1 MSIDVYFTDRKFNV
15 IGVASAGGS
24 GPVQI
29 INDIDDQ
36 MAPNSVGRSYTGTLI
51 TDPTNSAKL
60 ANMAALGNFVLYQ
73 DPRGKYVFATI
84 MDWPEPGYDPQSGEL
99 DFVAENGGI
108 DLINETVG
116 AYKAAK
122 AMPIADY
129 IKLFTSDSGFEIGT
143 NEITSLTRTLEW
155 DSTDET
161 ALARIESVA
170 TQFDNAELDF
180 RFEIDGTAVVKRY
193 IDIYKHIGSDKGQR
207 LEVNT
212 QVNSIKTTGNIYDLF
227 TSIEATGG
235 TPDGKDV
242 PITLKG
248 YKWTDPDGRY
258 VLGADGIL
266 RDTVAVQ
273 LWSRTLSN
281 DNPTPTNH
289 HIQHVKTYD
298 ATTQATLLQSA
309 LADLKQ
315 ANHASINYVVDVA
328 DLPDQVQVGDT
339 VHLVDEAQ
347 GLNLSARLL
356 EIKDSYANDTH
367 EATLGD
373 YLIEANQVDPALQE
387 VANQLKTLKQTAHW
401 YPWTRYADDDQGTG
415 ISSLPLGKAY
425 MAVVWGKT
433 ANPSDNPADYA
444 GHWQKVKGDDGVGA
458 AGPKGDD
465 GKTSYFHTAYADDVN
480 GGGFSQSPAGK
491 SYIGTYSD
499 FTEADST
506 TASDYTWALIK
517 GAKGDTGPAGK
528 DITSYASGTVLP
540 STVASENSQFWL
552 VDTNNIAI
560 KFYKST
566 GSAWVEQ
573 PISASVLS
581 AATFNGLEFNGV
593 TFKGSEF
600 ISTFTNVPVEES
612 GFDDDGQGVLP
623 RGTGTTTMADGYLKV
638 DGTIDG
644 TSGSGKQTFH
654 SEVGPS
660 GFLSRLYTGGT
671 AESNITAGSQL
682 YLGQLSLNNLDTA
695 GKLRSGFI
703 DGEMLSQIDNVGT
716 LLWSGTNVM
725 FSKQQIYPSVSID
738 QTFNGWLLV
747 WNNYSNGVVD
757 PSGGYHVTPV
767 WKSEVLNNPGNA
779 MHFSMMTYGKAWVD
793 KYIYCSN
800 TWIKGN
806 DMNTSGNSAYVLT
819 HIYAF

>member
-1 MSIDVYFTDRKFNV
+1 MDFYFTDRKFNV
-15 IGVASAGGS
+15 LGVASASGS
-24 GPVQI
+24 GPIQI

-60 ANMAALGNFVLYQ
+60 ADMAALGNFVLYQ
-73 DPRGKYVFATI
+73 DPRGKYVFATV

-116 AYKAAK
+116 AYKATK

-143 NEITSLTRTLEW
+143 NEIATLSRTLEW

-273 LWSRTLSN
+273 LWSRALSN
-281 DNPTPTNH
+281 DNPAPTNH
-289 HIQHVKTYD
+289 HIQRVKTYD
-298 ATTQATLLQSA
+298 ATTQATLVQSA

-347 GLNLSARLL
+347 DLNLSARLL
-356 EIKDSYANDTH
+356 ELKDSYANDTH

-387 VANQLKTLKQTAHW
+387 VADQLKTLKQTAHW
-401 YPWTRYADDDQGTG
+401 YPWTRYADDDQGAG
-415 ISSLPLGKAY
+415 ISSLPHGKAY

-433 ANPSDNPADYA
+433 ATPSDDPADYA
-444 GHWQKVKGDDGVGA
+444 GKWQKVTGADGSIGKPGPPGA
-458 AGPKGDD
+458 D
-465 GKTSYFHTAYADDVN
+465 GKSQYIHTAYANSADGVDEFSITNSSGASYMGTCVDENEPDPTDPSRYTWVRFKGDDAITLAVTSVNGNMFKNTGISTVLTVTIASGGNIIDNSSKLAAAMGDGYYLQWQVENIGETEYSDLPRDDPRLLDNGFMLTVNVDDVN
-480 GGGFSQSPAGK
+480 QKA
-491 SYIGTYSD
+491 TYRCLLCD
-499 FTEADST
+499 
-506 TASDYTWALIK
+506 
-517 GAKGDTGPAGK
+517 
-528 DITSYASGTVLP
+528 
-540 STVASENSQFWL
+540 
-552 VDTNNIAI
+552 NN
-560 KFYKST
+560 
-566 GSAWVEQ
+566 
-573 PISASVLS
+573 
-581 AATFNGLEFNGV
+581 
-593 TFKGSEF
+593 
-600 ISTFTNVPVEES
+600 
-612 GFDDDGQGVLP
+612 
-623 RGTGTTTMADGYLKV
+623 
-638 DGTIDG
+638 
-644 TSGSGKQTFH
+644 
-654 SEVGPS
+654 
-660 GFLSRLYTGGT
+660 
-671 AESNITAGSQL
+671 
-682 YLGQLSLNNLDTA
+682 
-695 GKLRSGFI
+695 
-703 DGEMLSQIDNVGT
+703 
-716 LLWSGTNVM
+716 
-725 FSKQQIYPSVSID
+725 
-738 QTFNGWLLV
+738 
-747 WNNYSNGVVD
+747 
-757 PSGGYHVTPV
+757 
-767 WKSEVLNNPGNA
+767 
-779 MHFSMMTYGKAWVD
+779 
-793 KYIYCSN
+793 
-800 TWIKGN
+800 
-806 DMNTSGNSAYVLT
+806 
-819 HIYAF
+819 